1 MIQSIYDSGIAFI
14 LAFQALG
21 AWLNPPM
28 QVLSFF
34 GNDLFFLLVAPVIF
48 WSIDAA
54 LGLRLGL
61 FLMVS
66 ASVNEALK
74 LILHSPRPYWYST
87 RVGALSSET
96 SFGVPSGHA
105 QNSVVVWG
113 TLAHHI
119 HKSWAWIAAIAL
131 IFLIGVSRTYLAV
144 HFPTDVLAGW
154 VIGALLLWVL
164 LKIEKPLLRWTKPL
178 SRPAQVLLALAGSIG
193 LILLSVIARASL
205 GSWSVPQ
212 EWIANALAAFP
223 DVEINPLSIRSAFSN
238 AGAFFGLAAGAILL
252 PNKNGTFD
260 ARGPVWKRFLRYVVG
275 LVGISLIY
283 FGLSAVFP
291 HGEDYTS
298 LGLRYIRYALVG
310 FWVTYL
316 APSLFIVLKLAERKF
331 AAK

>member
-1 MIQSIYDSGIAFI
+1 MIQSIYDSGLAFI
-14 LAFQALG
+14 LAFQTLG
-21 AWLNPPM
+21 ARLNPPM
-28 QVLSFF
+28 QLLSFL

-74 LILHSPRPYWYST
+74 LILHSPRPYWISN
-87 RVGALSSET
+87 RVSALSSET
-96 SFGVPSGHA
+96 SFGIPSGHA

-131 IFLIGVSRTYLAV
+131 IFLIGISRTYLAV

-164 LKIEKPLLRWTKPL
+164 LKIEKPLLRWFKPL
-178 SRPAQVLLALAGSIG
+178 SRPAQVLLALAGSFG
-193 LILLSVIARASL
+193 LILLSVSARAAL
-205 GSWSVPQ
+205 GTWSIPQ
-212 EWIANALAAFP
+212 DWIANALVAFP
-223 DVEINPLSIRSAFSN
+223 DVEINPLSIKSAFSN

-252 PNKNGTFD
+252 ANKQGDYD
-260 ARGPVWKRFLRYVVG
+260 AGGPVWKRFVRYLVG

-291 HGEDYTS
+291 HGEDYTA
-298 LGLRYIRYALVG
+298 LGLRYLRYALVG

-316 APSLFIVLKLAERKF
+316 APSLFMMLKLAERKNRVI
-331 AAK
+331 